1 MVADAQSGV
10 TLRIEFQRGKLV
22 HAKQKWFS
30 EFGHMIAQ
38 SMRLT
43 EPWHG
48 SNRAY
53 AADSWF
59 GSVTAKEVLSEV
71 GAHMAHACTYV
82 HTYVHTYVRTY
93 VLVRT
98 YVHTYIHTYIHTQ
111 MYEIGERD

>member
-10 TLRIEFQRGKLV
+10 TLRIEFQRGQVV

-30 EFGHMIAQ
+30 EFGHTIAQ

-71 GAHMAHACTYV
+71 D
-82 HTYVHTYVRTY
+82 VRNRRARLALTLGGLLPGR
-93 VLVRT
+93 VGDGKRLQPELQT
-98 YVHTYIHTYIHTQ
+98 TPQ
-111 MYEIGERD
+111 SSGDC